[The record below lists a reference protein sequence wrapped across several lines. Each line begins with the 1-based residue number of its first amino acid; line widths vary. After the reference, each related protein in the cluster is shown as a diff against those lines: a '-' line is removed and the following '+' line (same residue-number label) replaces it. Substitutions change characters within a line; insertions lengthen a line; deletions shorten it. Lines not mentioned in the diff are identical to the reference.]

1 MSFVKGFYKMST
13 PSGRESGGPDA
24 PAVEGPPYV
33 GALLRQCL
41 EHVRARIE
49 ADLRSAGFTDLQP
62 VHLAVFSFPPP
73 DGVRPSDLARRIR
86 MSRQATNHIIGQL
99 EVMGYL
105 ERRAASK
112 GERRLIYLT
121 PRSWGMVKVV
131 HATLLEIQA
140 EWAAD
145 IGADRFDDFM
155 TSLRRF
161 ASRG

>member
-1 MSFVKGFYKMST
+1 MST
-13 PSGRESGGPDA
+13 QANRKSRRADA
-24 PAVEGPPYV
+24 LANEGPPYV

-41 EHVRARIE
+41 DHVRARIE

-99 EVMGYL
+99 EALGYL
-105 ERRAASK
+105 ERRAERK
-112 GERRLIYLT
+112 GERRRIYLT
-121 PRSWGMVKVV
+121 PRTWGMVKVV
-131 HATLLEIQA
+131 HATLLEIQG

-145 IGADRFDDFM
+145 IGPERFGDFM
-155 TSLRRF
+155 TTLRRL
-161 ASRG
+161 AARGCEAG

>member
-1 MSFVKGFYKMST
+1 MST
-13 PSGRESGGPDA
+13 PSRRKSRRADA
-24 PAVEGPPYV
+24 PADEGPPYV

-41 EHVRARIE
+41 EHVRARME
-49 ADLRSAGFTDLQP
+49 ADLRSSGFTDLQP
-62 VHLAVFSFPPP
+62 VHLSVFSFPPP

-99 EVMGYL
+99 EELGYL
-105 ERRAASK
+105 ERRAAKK

-121 PRSWGMVKVV
+121 ARSRGMVKVA
-131 HATLLEIQA
+131 HATLLKIQA
-140 EWAAD
+140 EWAAE

-155 TSLRRF
+155 KVLRQF

>member
-1 MSFVKGFYKMST
+1 MST
-13 PSGRESGGPDA
+13 PSDRKSRRADA
-24 PAVEGPPYV
+24 TTDAGPPYV

-49 ADLRSAGFTDLQP
+49 ADLKSAGFTDLQP

-99 EVMGYL
+99 EALGYL
-105 ERRAASK
+105 ERRAERK
-112 GERRLIYLT
+112 GERRRIYMT
-121 PRSWGMVKVV
+121 PRTWGMVKVV
-131 HATLLEIQA
+131 HATLLEIQG

-145 IGADRFDDFM
+145 IGPDRFGDFM
-155 TSLRRF
+155 MTLRRL
-161 ASRG
+161 AARGCAAG